1 MSTNNAVFY
10 IRLFGPADSQT
21 GARKTFLAEP
31 LMGREKIYAPATENF
46 WILLLRVEHFSA
58 LFTPFLFETNKSFA
72 AQI

>member
-46 WILLLRVEHFSA
+46 
-58 LFTPFLFETNKSFA
+58 
-72 AQI
+72 